1 MLIEGVKRSWDF
13 LKNSHISWFWCIIL
27 AAPFLSMYFL
37 IREISYI
44 RVLEF
49 TARQIYKV
57 VSPHWILY
65 GLLGTILLVS
75 FYLYFPCPIVF
86 WRSRKASRE

>member
-13 LKNSHISWFWCIIL
+13 LKNSHVSWFWCIIL
-27 AAPFLSMYFL
+27 AAPFLSIYFL

-49 TARQIYKV
+49 TARQIYKI

-65 GLLGTILLVS
+65 GLIGIILLFS
-75 FYLYFPCPIVF
+75 FLFIFSLPYCL
-86 WRSRKASRE
+86 WKSRRVGRE